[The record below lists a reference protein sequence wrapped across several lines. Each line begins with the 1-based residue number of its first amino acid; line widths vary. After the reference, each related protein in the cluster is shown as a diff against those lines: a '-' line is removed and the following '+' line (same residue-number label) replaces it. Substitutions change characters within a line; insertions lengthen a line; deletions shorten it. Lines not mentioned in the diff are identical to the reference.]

1 MSADVNRKTLRHFYC
16 RDALWHSFERMSE
29 DFDRGSDELIN
40 EAMRLF
46 AREKGYLPTESEV
59 RPAPVAPRPTPPA
72 PVRTVPGLPPRQ
84 PAPPP
89 PGAAGLRSTAHF
101 QGGVRPAPP
110 ASTHNRG
117 EDETTPDPM
126 MGSPASAPLY
136 VIFENK
142 KYLVDKEQFIIG
154 RGSKSSDL
162 AIRDGNVSRKHA
174 AVIRRNGSYF
184 MKDLG
189 STNGVDFNGTRV
201 DNKRIEEGD
210 RYMICDYE
218 IRFTYR

>member
-29 DFDRGSDELIN
+29 DFDRGSDDLIN

-59 RPAPVAPRPTPPA
+59 RSVPVPPRGAPPPPA
-72 PVRTVPGLPPRQ
+72 RTVPGIPNRT

-89 PGAAGLRSTAHF
+89 PGPAGLRSTAHF
-101 QGGVRPAPP
+101 QGVRPP
-110 ASTHNRG
+110 AQPATSHRGG
-117 EDETTPDPM
+117 EDETTPDPT
-126 MGSPASAPLY
+126 MGATSTPLY

-142 KYLVDKEQFIIG
+142 KYLVDKDQFIIG

-174 AVIRRNGSYF
+174 AVIRRNGAYF